1 MNTILMLMTFVS
13 FFAALS
19 IHYAFQAFVSAML
32 GDGSVSRSGRLNIN
46 PLKHADVIGVSVAVV
61 SAFPLGGAPVGLG
74 WGKLVRPDAKNFRI
88 DPNIGVV
95 LVGLSG
101 ICINIVTGIVTAIV
115 LGILPY
121 GQLNFAAK
129 FCLSNDILAGGP
141 LQTCLIGWQNGAA
154 LRVEQFFFVFAA
166 VNISI
171 GLLNILPLF
180 PLDGYHIVFGL
191 LPTNAALQYRRS
203 EANQQL
209 ILLGILFL
217 LPLLLQF
224 IGFLFSPSE
233 LLFQLSANIAAI
245 FTGPVGAF
253 ALRL

>member
-1 MNTILMLMTFVS
+1 MNTILMLMTFLS

-19 IHYAFQAFVSAML
+19 IHYSFQAFVSAIL
-32 GDGSVSRSGRLNIN
+32 GDGSMSRSGRLNIN
-46 PLKHADVIGVSVAVV
+46 PLKHIDVFGLSVAVV

-88 DPNIGVV
+88 DPNLGVV

-101 ICINIVTGIVTAIV
+101 ICINIATGVITAVI
-115 LGILPY
+115 LGVLPY
-121 GQLNFAAK
+121 SRPDSAAN
-129 FCLSNDILAGGP
+129 FCLNGFLDGGP
-141 LQTCLIGWQNGAA
+141 LQTCLASWQNGAA

-166 VNISI
+166 VNISV

-180 PLDGYHIVFGL
+180 PLDGYHILFGL
-191 LPTNAALQYRRS
+191 LPTNSALQYRHS

-217 LPLLLQF
+217 LPMLLQF
-224 IGFLFSPSE
+224 IGFLFNPSE
-233 LLFQLSANIAAI
+233 LLFQLSATITAL